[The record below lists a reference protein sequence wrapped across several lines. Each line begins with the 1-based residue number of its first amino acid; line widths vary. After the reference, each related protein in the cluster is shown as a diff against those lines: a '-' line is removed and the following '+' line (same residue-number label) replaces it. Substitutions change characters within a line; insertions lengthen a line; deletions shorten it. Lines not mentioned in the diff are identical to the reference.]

1 MNYNCLMSFPF
12 EQEILFHVNIKE
24 LHLRGNQ
31 FQHFKIPMIIFLTMK
46 HIVLEYIDLSFN
58 KLVRFEN
65 HGLPV
70 KNILVTNNRLVVFE
84 YLQFGTIPVTVE
96 AQFNNISKVASNAI
110 YLNFNLSH
118 NSLTSFN
125 EISMTNSAVQGVLD
139 LSYNKITMEN
149 KNIRIFDYDSDE
161 YDYIDSNFRPI
172 FRQQHAVN
180 FLNLSYNQIENFSNL
195 KAMERYKHTSKIDLQ
210 GNKISAL
217 SLPIVKKSFGKL
229 NYLNV
234 KGNPVKKYDVE
245 GIQYNPDGTIKES
258 ILMLEV
264 DEGPVFR
271 KTTLNYPITSTDSPE
286 TTTTASVSNS
296 TIAPEVIIQTSTPS
310 STPATVS
317 TVVNLASHDDSP
329 KKGHPVAMWIS
340 IFLALLVI
348 PAVLYFAYF
357 RAKWSNLRYTRS
369 TFNEAENML

>member
-1 MNYNCLMSFPF
+1 
-12 EQEILFHVNIKE
+12 
-24 LHLRGNQ
+24 
-31 FQHFKIPMIIFLTMK
+31 MK

-234 KGNPVKKYDVE
+234 KGNPVKQYDVE

>member
-271 KTTLNYPITSTDSPE
+271 KTTLNYPITSTGSPE